1 MRLGRLTTLGIAIVL
16 LGVVATFASSVVLAT
31 EDACASGGAV
41 ADPDNKPGLVADCAA
56 LMAARDT
63 LAGTATLNWAAETPI
78 AEWDGVIVEGTPPRV
93 TELSLSRRRLTG
105 EIPVELGDL
114 SNLEW
119 LVLSSNQLT
128 GEIPTELGNLS
139 SLERLYLWGNQLT
152 GEIPPELG
160 RLSNLTRL
168 SLRDN
173 QLTGVLPEGL
183 TGLSALELFLFY
195 NNPGLCAPI
204 DEAFQSWL
212 QSIALAVGSSCA
224 TVDSPEDRAV
234 LVELYGSMDGEDWEN
249 KANWLSDQPM
259 RTWHGVTIDAS
270 GRVSE
275 LILSGNQL
283 SGEIPTELG
292 NLSSLEW
299 LFLSGNQLMGEIPTE
314 LGNLSSLERL
324 FLSFNQLTGEIPTE
338 LENLSNLTH
347 LILSV
352 NQLSGEIPTELG
364 NLSNLEQL
372 WLDSNQLMGEIP
384 TELGNL
390 STNLTLLSLYGN
402 QLTGRIPTQLG
413 SLSNLTRLFL
423 YGNQLTGEIPAELGD
438 LSNLTTLI
446 AK

>member
-41 ADPDNKPGLVADCAA
+41 ADPDNNPGLVADCAA

-139 SLERLYLWGNQLT
+139 NLEQLWLGSNQLMGEIPTELGNLSSLERLYLH
-152 GEIPPELG
+152 
-160 RLSNLTRL
+160 SNH
-168 SLRDN
+168 
-173 QLTGVLPEGL
+173 LTGVLPEGL
-183 TGLSALELFLFY
+183 TGLSALESFLFY

-212 QSIALAVGSSCA
+212 QSIASAVGSSCA

-249 KANWLSDQPM
+249 KTNWLSDRPI
-259 RTWHGVTIDAS
+259 REWHGVTIDAS
-270 GRVSE
+270 GRVSG

-292 NLSSLEW
+292 NLSNLR
-299 LFLSGNQLMGEIPTE
+299 E
-314 LGNLSSLERL
+314 LYLHS
-324 FLSFNQLTGEIPTE
+324 NQLTGEIPTE
-338 LENLSNLTH
+338 LENLSNLTT
-347 LILSV
+347 LVLS
-352 NQLSGEIPTELG
+352 S
-364 NLSNLEQL
+364 
-372 WLDSNQLMGEIP
+372 
-384 TELGNL
+384 
-390 STNLTLLSLYGN
+390 N

-423 YGNQLTGEIPAELGD
+423 YGNQLTGEIPTELGD
-438 LSNLTTLI
+438 LSNLTTLVLSSNQLTGEI
-446 AK
+446 PTELGDLSNLSNAGSLFQPVDWGDTDGAGQPPPPATCKRWTSAPTS